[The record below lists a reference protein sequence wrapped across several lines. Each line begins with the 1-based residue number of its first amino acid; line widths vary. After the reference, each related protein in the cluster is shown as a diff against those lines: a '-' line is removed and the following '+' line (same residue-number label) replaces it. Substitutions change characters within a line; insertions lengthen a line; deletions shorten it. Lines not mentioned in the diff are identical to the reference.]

1 MQVNLFYNNINIENI
16 NINVVN
22 IALTNL
28 ITLISNG
35 NGQINIHQVRQFCEH
50 IDLQAALWTSCGAL

>member
-1 MQVNLFYNNINIENI
+1 MHLCKQVNLFYNNINIQNI

-28 ITLISNG
+28 IQLISNG
-35 NGQINIHQVRQFCEH
+35 NGQINIQQVGPKCM
-50 IDLQAALWTSCGAL
+50 C